1 MSGCKRC
8 KACAQLGAAR
18 VPNEE
23 TLEAVREAREGKN
36 LETYASLEEMKAAFE
51 QDP

>member
-1 MSGCKRC
+1 M
-8 KACAQLGAAR
+8 GAAR
-18 VPNEE
+18 IPNKE
-23 TLEAVREAREGKN
+23 TIEALRDAREGKN